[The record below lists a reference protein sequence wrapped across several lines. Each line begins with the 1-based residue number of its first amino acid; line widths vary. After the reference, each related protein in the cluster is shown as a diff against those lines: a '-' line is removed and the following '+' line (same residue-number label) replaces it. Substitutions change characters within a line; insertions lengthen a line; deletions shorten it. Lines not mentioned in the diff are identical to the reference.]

1 MSNSMISNNI
11 DQFQQLFDRIS
22 SIIEEAKYKIAYSI
36 DNTMVQSYWRIG
48 KEIIEEEQKGQLR
61 AEYGKSIIDN
71 LAKNLMKKYGK
82 GFSTRN
88 LWMIR
93 QFYSTYPNLNE
104 LRAELS
110 WTHYRLIIQ
119 IDDPAKRS
127 FYEIECADNNWST
140 RELDRQ
146 INSLLFERLA
156 LSKGELPSNK
166 LGGFLLHHV
175 PIETT
180 LAGFNS
186 RRPDGTS
193 VQYFIC

>member
-1 MSNSMISNNI
+1 LSNSMISNNI
-11 DQFQQLFDRIS
+11 DQFQHLFDRIS

-71 LAKNLMKKYGK
+71 LAKNLSKKYGK

-93 QFYSTYPNLNE
+93 QFYSTYPNLNA

-110 WTHYRLIIQ
+110 WTHYRLIMQ

-127 FYEIECADNNWST
+127 FYEIECADS
-140 RELDRQ
+140 ELLPLKDR
-146 INSLLFERLA
+146 S
-156 LSKGELPSNK
+156 
-166 LGGFLLHHV
+166 FLLHRFS
-175 PIETT
+175 IEITQ
-180 LAGFNS
+180 AGFNS
-186 RRPDGTS
+186 RNSCGTS
-193 VQYFIC
+193 TFYDHR